1 MFEPGR
7 IAERSSFKKGVA
19 MARTGGRQRSS
30 GGARVE
36 EESELFVRALARGLS
51 VLALFDIEHPE
62 WGLNEICEQT
72 KISKTTAYRMLR
84 TLEAKDFLAYDA
96 VTEKYHLGRAN
107 IPMAYLAL
115 SYVGFVRAAH
125 PFLEELAVATDET
138 VELSVAGAA
147 GSVVVDQVATKYPF
161 RLSLP
166 TGRTSNNLAQSAW
179 RLQVAH
185 MSPSE
190 RDKVLDRPTYR
201 FAGGLITREEMIRRL
216 DADKVAGVSV
226 DIEELD
232 RGVCAASAP
241 VFERDGTVKA
251 TLTIVAP
258 AERFNG
264 PDRDRQIEA
273 LKNVA
278 AKIGKTLSGQPLND

>member
-1 MFEPGR
+1 
-7 IAERSSFKKGVA
+7 

-96 VTEKYHLGRAN
+96 VTEKYHLGKAT
-107 IPMAYLAL
+107 IPMAYLSL
-115 SYVGFVRAAH
+115 SYVGFVRGAH
-125 PFLEELAVATDET
+125 PFLEELAAITGET
-138 VELSVAGAA
+138 VELSVAGPA
-147 GSVVVDQVATKYPF
+147 GSIVVDQVATKYPF
-161 RLSLP
+161 RLNLP

-179 RLQVAH
+179 RLEVAH
-185 MSPSE
+185 MSPVE
-190 RDKVLDRPTYR
+190 RDKVLNRPQYR
-201 FAGGLITREEMIRRL
+201 MLSGEVISRDEVIRRL
-216 DADKVAGVSV
+216 EVDRAEGVSI

-241 VFERDGTVKA
+241 VFERDGSLKA
-251 TLTIVAP
+251 ALTIVAP

-264 PDRDRQIEA
+264 PGKASQIEV
-273 LKNVA
+273 LKAVA
-278 AKIGKTLSGQPLND
+278 ARMGKSLSGQPVSD